1 MTTQLESKMFGF
13 GKKCFQL
20 EQNLS
25 EVTQI
30 ETDKLHEEL
39 VKLYQYN
46 EYITRN

>member
-1 MTTQLESKMFGF
+1 MITQLESKMFGF
-13 GKKCFQL
+13 GKEML
-20 EQNLS
+20 SVLS

-30 ETDKLHEEL
+30 ETDKLYEEL